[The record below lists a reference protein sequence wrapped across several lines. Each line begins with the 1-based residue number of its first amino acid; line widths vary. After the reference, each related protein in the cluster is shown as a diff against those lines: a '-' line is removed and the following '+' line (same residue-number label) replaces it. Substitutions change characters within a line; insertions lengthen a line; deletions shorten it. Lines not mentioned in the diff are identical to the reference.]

1 MRRYILGSNAGDR
14 QPAMPKPMYLVAE
27 NSTAELIEV
36 KIIDKFGDQ
45 TAVQSMDDTY
55 DLSNENVLV
64 SALSR
69 LVDGSSISSQS
80 W

>member
-1 MRRYILGSNAGDR
+1 LVPNAAIVNR
-14 QPAMPKPMYLVAE
+14 NAKTYVFVAE

-36 KIIDKFGDQ
+36 KIIDQFGDQ
-45 TAVQSMDDTY
+45 TAVQSMDGTY